1 MPRSM
6 PVIFVASLVLTTGP
20 AWAEQTASFLGD
32 KTYAT
37 VEGCEKLKALAAG
50 GDRNISTVPETLS
63 AKGFDGWEHSC
74 AFKSVTEQAAGKSWN
89 VVSSCE
95 EGESQWDDTQ
105 VFEKADDKS
114 FKVLGEG
121 EEEATVYTVCD
132 APPAKKDN

>member
-1 MPRSM
+1 MRRPALAIAT
-6 PVIFVASLVLTTGP
+6 VLLTATAAS
-20 AWAEQTASFLGD
+20 AQETAAFLGTQ
-32 KTYAT
+32 TYAT
-37 VEGCEKLKALAAG
+37 TEGCAKLKALAAG

-63 AKGFDGWEHSC
+63 SKGFDGWEHSC
-74 AFKSVTEQAAGKSWN
+74 TFKSVTENEAGKSWK

-105 VFEKADDKS
+105 VFEKAGDT

-121 EEEATVYTVCD
+121 EEEATVYAVCD

>member
-1 MPRSM
+1 MRRQFLALALTLTAPA
-6 PVIFVASLVLTTGP
+6 FVQAQ
-20 AWAEQTASFLGD
+20 ETAAFLGAQ
-32 KTYAT
+32 TYAT
-37 VEGCEKLKALAAG
+37 AEGCEKLKALAAG

-74 AFKSVTEQAAGKSWN
+74 TFKSVAEAEAGKSWK

-105 VFEKADDKS
+105 VFEKASDGT

-121 EEEATVYTVCD
+121 EEEATVYAVCD